1 MVEKKRL
8 FIKIQ
13 IAKLIFLDEKPN
25 FLILFI
31 SFRNHLFSLMDQ
43 TEQQEEYHQQNME
56 RNETRENKIKNITN
70 KFDEMDEKLNNL
82 TDLIS
87 DLAAQRRE
95 GKHKYE
101 SKRSDSRGKKKAKL
115 MLEGKKA
122 LCHQ

>member
-1 MVEKKRL
+1 
-8 FIKIQ
+8 
-13 IAKLIFLDEKPN
+13 
-25 FLILFI
+25 
-31 SFRNHLFSLMDQ
+31 MDQ

-56 RNETRENKIKNITN
+56 GNETWENKIKNITN
-70 KFDEMDEKLNNL
+70 KFDEMDVKLNNL